1 MCQPGL
7 KIVLHA
13 LTKLMTNTIIHL
25 DGHQLSNKLLQLFN
39 NMCRSIQWNHFIVL
53 ARENEDR
60 FLEHSSDLLTVFSLR
75 IICQTTTKDTAEVHA
90 TNDAHKVF
98 RKVRV
103 RGLQTE
109 LCQPD
114 FHQVVEIGTADNAAS
129 PVDFPLYKSDF
140 VKDEAR
146 HRLEQGP
153 SRQHAP
159 PD

>member
-1 MCQPGL
+1 M
-7 KIVLHA
+7 A
-13 LTKLMTNTIIHL
+13 NTIINL
-25 DGHQLSNKLLQLFN
+25 DGNRLSNKLLQLSN
-39 NMCRSIQWNHFIVL
+39 NMCRSIQWNHFIVP

-60 FLEHSSDLLTVFSLR
+60 FLEYSSDLITIFSLR
-75 IICQTTTKDTAEVHA
+75 IICQTTTKDTAEVQA
-90 TNDAHKVF
+90 TNDAHKVL

-114 FHQVVEIGTADNAAS
+114 FHQVVEIGTAANAAS
-129 PVDFPLYKSDF
+129 PVNFPLYRSDF
-140 VKDEAR
+140 VKDEGR